1 MRLTPFAAAAF
12 TRNAA
17 LAGLAL
23 LACSAP
29 FTAAAQPAPATDA
42 QKTLVPQAQKDLSPQ
57 LQQQLDSFRLPETK
71 AGAPLRLDL
80 TPRFTPT
87 DRNLADKNSD
97 MRLNRAII
105 DPPRPAESGCQLGLR
120 GKKIRFTCAY

>member
-1 MRLTPFAAAAF
+1 MRLTPSAAAAF

-29 FTAAAQPAPATDA
+29 FTAAAQSAPAPDA
-42 QKTLVPQAQKDLSPQ
+42 QKPLSPQ

-71 AGAPLRLDL
+71 TGAPLRLDL